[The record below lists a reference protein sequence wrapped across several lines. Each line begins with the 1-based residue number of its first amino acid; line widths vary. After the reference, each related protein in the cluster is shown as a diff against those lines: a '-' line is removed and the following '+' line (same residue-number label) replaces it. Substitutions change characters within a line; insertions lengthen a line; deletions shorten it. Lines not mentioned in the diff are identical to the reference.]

1 MYKYI
6 KLQPMKTSILFLLS
20 VLLTITA
27 SAQNPSLF
35 NASLESVT
43 VYRTSAELN
52 HKINVNLPAGSS
64 EIILGNIANTIDQNS
79 IQLAAPANVTILSTT
94 FVKDYLKN
102 ERKSP
107 AYIKVEDTL
116 SLAKRELNAIQNK
129 KSVDENL
136 LVLLDK
142 NQTVGGVNSGLS
154 VAELIKMADYYK
166 TKQLELRNSIYAYQV
181 LESKQQLKIN
191 RLQQQLTEISAD
203 RSGTTGQLLLQ
214 IMTKEA
220 TNAIFNLSYLS
231 PGASWVPFYD
241 LRAENLSAP
250 LKIVYKA
257 NVVQYTGIDW
267 KKVKLSL
274 STGSP
279 SQSGTAPILST
290 WFLRFGDVYQDFN
303 QATQNRIQSM
313 ESRAPMKKEIMDV
326 AHVPDRNLAT
336 QNNNALNTSFDLDV
350 PYDILSNSKAHS
362 VTLNTYNQPVNYK
375 YYSVPRLESDAFLL
389 AELTDYEKLNLLPG
403 DANIIFENTYVGK
416 SIINPNAT
424 TDTLNLS
431 MGRDKKIVI
440 KRERVAEQ
448 SGTKLLGSSK
458 RQTFTYEIRLRNGK
472 SEAVNLLLKDQ
483 FPISTDKTIEV
494 ELLSADG
501 ASVNTETGVLTW
513 KLILKPGVTQKVRIS
528 YAVKYPKDQ
537 SIANL

>member
-1 MYKYI
+1 
-6 KLQPMKTSILFLLS
+6 MKKSILFVLS
-20 VLLTITA
+20 ILFAVAA
-27 SAQNPSLF
+27 SAQNPSIF

-94 FVKDYLKN
+94 FVKDYLKTEN
-102 ERKSP
+102 KSP
-107 AYIKVEDTL
+107 AYIKVEDSL
-116 SLAKRELNAIQNK
+116 NLAKKELNGILNK

-166 TKQLELRNSIYAYQV
+166 TKQLELRNSIYGYQV
-181 LESKQQLKIN
+181 LETKQQTKIN
-191 RLQQQLTEISAD
+191 KLQQQLNELSAD
-203 RSGTTGQLLLQ
+203 KSGTRGQLLLQ

-220 TNAIFNLSYLS
+220 TAAVFNLSYLS
-231 PGASWVPFYD
+231 PSASWVPFYD
-241 LRAENLSAP
+241 LRAENLTAP

-279 SQSGTAPILST
+279 SQNGTAPILST
-290 WFLRFGDVYQDFN
+290 WFLRFGEVYNVGN
-303 QATQNRIQSM
+303 QMMQNRIQSL
-313 ESRAPMKKEIMDV
+313 ESRAPMKAKETMEI
-326 AHVPDRNLAT
+326 AYVPDRNLAT
-336 QNNNALNTSFDLDV
+336 QNNNALNTSFDLDI

-375 YYSVPRLESDAFLL
+375 YYSVPRLENDAFLL

-416 SIINPNAT
+416 SLINPNAT

-440 KRERVAEQ
+440 KREKVAEQ

-458 RQTFTYEIRLRNGK
+458 KQTFTYEIRLRNGK

-483 FPISTDKTIEV
+483 YPVSTDKSIEV
-494 ELLSADG
+494 ELISADG
-501 ASVNTETGVLTW
+501 ASINTETGVLTW
-513 KLILKPGVTQKVRIS
+513 KLTLKPGVTQKVRIS